1 MVTQRVGF
9 WSRYFFVLMGFK
21 LKVSTTVGMQS
32 PSLPL
37 VPNSIS
43 SSSKRFSLS

>member
-1 MVTQRVGF
+1 MVTRRVGF
-9 WSRYFFVLMGFK
+9 WSNYFFVLMGFK

-37 VPNSIS
+37 VSNSIS
-43 SSSKRFSLS
+43 SSST